1 MVVLLVDLEFENG
14 SPETRIILL
23 CHLSTSLFSTRKA
36 KDCQHFFFSIGV
48 RLDFEIVFAI
58 GVSFDFEVGLKHTL
72 SCGCFISLW
81 AATLTVSPNLSTG
94 GRGLVGAQAVKE
106 HTI

>member
-1 MVVLLVDLEFENG
+1 MGVQRRESFCCVTCPLRSFPLG
-14 SPETRIILL
+14 RPKIASI
-23 CHLSTSLFSTRKA
+23 FS
-36 KDCQHFFFSIGV
+36 CSIGV

-94 GRGLVGAQAVKE
+94 GRGLVGAQAVKG